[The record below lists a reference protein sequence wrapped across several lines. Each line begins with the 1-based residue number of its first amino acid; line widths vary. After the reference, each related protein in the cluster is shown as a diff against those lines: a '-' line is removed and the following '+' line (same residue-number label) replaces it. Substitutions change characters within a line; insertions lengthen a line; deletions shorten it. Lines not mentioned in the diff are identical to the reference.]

1 MKRSF
6 EVRYQIQTVSG
17 QEVHEDH
24 VEDLE
29 QLAHERIF
37 SMIQDGYREGELFQR
52 YRVTTGSGED
62 EVSETYRGYW
72 EKVITT

>member
-6 EVRYQIQTVSG
+6 EIRYQIQTVSG

-37 SMIQDGYREGELFQR
+37 SMIQGGYREGELFQR
-52 YRVTTGSGED
+52 LRVTTGSGED
-62 EVSETYRGYW
+62 EVSETYSGYW
-72 EKVITT
+72 EQAITT